1 MKDHSFMKFYQQQ
14 PRADPEPRQLFAVAK
29 ADEER
34 HMVFGWAS
42 VAALADGTT
51 VEDYQ
56 RDILDIDELEDAVY
70 NYVLYFRDGGEM
82 HQRRGIGVLV
92 ESVVFT
98 PDKLEAMGIPAGTLP
113 NGWWLGLKITDE
125 EVWSKVKDG
134 TYSMFS
140 IEGEATRQ
148 PIEETE
154 EDANEQE

>member
-1 MKDHSFMKFYQQQ
+1 
-14 PRADPEPRQLFAVAK
+14 
-29 ADEER
+29 
-34 HMVFGWAS
+34 MVFGWAS

-70 NYVLYFRDGGEM
+70 NYVLFFRDGGEM

-98 PDKLEAMGIPAGTLP
+98 PDKLEVMGIPEGTLP
-113 NGWWLGLKITDE
+113 NGWWLGLKITDDD
-125 EVWSKVKDG
+125 VWEKVKDG

-148 PIEETE
+148 PVDETE
-154 EDANEQE
+154 EDGDEQE

>member
-1 MKDHSFMKFYQQQ
+1 MKDHSFAKFYQQQ
-14 PRADPEPRQLFAVAK
+14 PRADPEQEKQLFTVAK

-42 VAALADGTT
+42 IAALADGTT

-56 RDILDIDELEDAVY
+56 KDVLEIEELEQAVY
-70 NYVLYFRDGGEM
+70 EYVLYFRDGGEM

-98 PDKLEAMGIPAGTLP
+98 PDKLEAMGIPEGTLP
-113 NGWWLGLKITDE
+113 NGWWLGLKITDD
-125 EVWSKVKDG
+125 EVWEKVKDG

-140 IEGEATRQ
+140 IEGEATREAL
-148 PIEETE
+148 EETE
-154 EDANEQE
+154 ETANEQ